1 MRLLK
6 RLANNSDG
14 FTLIEVVI
22 ACVVFPVI
30 VIGISQA
37 YDSVRKS
44 YTTAKQLNEIYAV
57 LSACPEIDR
66 ALEFN
71 SLSSSTNCFPNNSFK
86 AEGSS
91 GLTIT
96 YLPTLTVTDAS
107 SLASSDPLKSTPDS
121 KVINISVSFLKSTAP
136 PLQLRMLVTRNGV
149 GQQ

>member
-1 MRLLK
+1 LK
-6 RLANNSDG
+6 SAQKDPSG
-14 FTLIEVVI
+14 FTIIEVVI
-22 ACVVFPVI
+22 AIVVFPII

-37 YDSVRKS
+37 YDAVRKS
-44 YTTAKQLNEIYAV
+44 YTVAKQLNEIYAV

-71 SLSSSTNCFPNNSFK
+71 SLSDSTNCFPNNNFK

-96 YLPTLTVTDAS
+96 YSPTLDVTDTP
-107 SLASSDPLKSTPDS
+107 SLPASDPLQAVPDS
-121 KVINISVSFLKSTAP
+121 KVIDISVGFINSSAP
-136 PLQLRMLVTRNGV
+136 PLELRLLVTRNGV